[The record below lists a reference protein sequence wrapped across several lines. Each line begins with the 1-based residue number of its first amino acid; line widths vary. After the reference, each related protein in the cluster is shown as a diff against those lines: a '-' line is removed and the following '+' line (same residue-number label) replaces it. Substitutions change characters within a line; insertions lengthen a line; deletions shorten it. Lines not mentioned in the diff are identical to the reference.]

1 MLIRWRATIQKDDLT
16 IKHGEIIMKQNGHPA
31 TMSK

>member
-1 MLIRWRATIQKDDLT
+1 MLIRWRATIQNDLT